1 MDLIQ
6 IVFAGVGI
14 LFLVIVIAT
23 CLGRFKMCP
32 PDKVLVV
39 FGKTGSG
46 QSSQCI
52 NGGAKFIVPIFQS
65 YGFMSLRPLNIKIE
79 LEDALSSQKIRVSV
93 PSNFTIA
100 ISKKP
105 ELMMAAANR
114 LLGKSDDDI
123 SQLAQEIITGQ
134 MRIVIAT
141 MTIEEINSDREK
153 LIGGISTG
161 VERELEKLGLELINC
176 NITDIQD
183 KSGYI
188 DALGKEAAAKA
199 INDAQIRV
207 AQENQRGTIG
217 QAEAVRDQK
226 IKVAEAEA
234 LQTVGQNKAQMDIA
248 DSNAALAKRQAE
260 ASKVAQSAKLVADA
274 EAVGAGYAAQKMAE
288 DVRATR
294 EQASLS
300 ATEVSRANV
309 DKQKAIVNAEAVAAV
324 ARTEAEGR
332 AAAILTTATAE
343 GKATQARLEGE
354 AAGQKALLLGKAE
367 GFKELVAASTGPEAI
382 SLIVAQQLTDIVRL
396 TSDSVAKLRIDKI
409 VVMDG
414 GSGSGPAGVEKLVEN
429 LFKGTIPI
437 REIMNSLGVK
447 LPGLLGTEVATTT
460 PAAPPPAKP
469 AGGPSAPKTS

>member
-1 MDLIQ
+1 
-6 IVFAGVGI
+6 
-14 LFLVIVIAT
+14 
-23 CLGRFKMCP
+23 
-32 PDKVLVV
+32 VLVV
-39 FGKTGSG
+39 FGKTGKG

-114 LLGKSDDDI
+114 LLGKADDEI

-188 DALGKEAAAKA
+188 EALGKEAAAKA
-199 INDAQIRV
+199 VNDAQIRV

-234 LQTVGQNKAQMDIA
+234 AQTVGQNKASMNIA
-248 DSNAALAKRQAE
+248 DSNAELAKRRAE
-260 ASKVAQSAKLVADA
+260 ATKIATSAELVAAA
-274 EAVGAGYAAQKMAE
+274 EAAKTGFDAQRTAE
-288 DVRATR
+288 DARALK
-294 EQASLS
+294 EEAALKAS
-300 ATEVSRANV
+300 EVSRANV
-309 DKQKAIVNAEAVAAV
+309 DKAKAIVSAEAIAAV
-324 ARTEAEGR
+324 AIKE
-332 AAAILTTATAE
+332 AE
-343 GKATQARLEGE
+343 GKATALTTTAKAEGQATQVRLEGE
-354 AAGQKALLLGKAE
+354 AAGQKALLLGKAD
-367 GFKELVAASTGPEAI
+367 GFKELVKASSGENAI
-382 SLIVAQQLTDIVRL
+382 SLIVAQQLTEITRITADAVSKI
-396 TSDSVAKLRIDKI
+396 KIDKI
-409 VVMDG
+409 VVTDG
-414 GSGSGPAGVEKLVEN
+414 GAGSGPGVGRVVGD
-429 LFKGTIPI
+429 LFKSTIPL
-437 REIMNSLGVK
+437 RELMGSLGIE
-447 LPGLLGTEVATTT
+447 LPGLLGTKED
-460 PAAPPPAKP
+460 PAKP
-469 AGGPSAPKTS
+469 ADKPGK

>member
-1 MDLIQ
+1 MDIN
-6 IVFAGVGI
+6 IIFVGVGI

-23 CLGRFKMCP
+23 ALGRFKMCP

-39 FGKTGSG
+39 FGKTGQG

-52 NGGAKFIVPIFQS
+52 NGGAKFIIPIFQS

-100 ISKKP
+100 ISKRP

-114 LLGKSDDDI
+114 LLGKSDEDI

-188 DALGKEAAAKA
+188 EALGKEAAAKA
-199 INDAQIRV
+199 VNDAQIRV

-234 LQTVGQNKAQMDIA
+234 AQTVGQNKAAMNIA
-248 DSNAALAKRQAE
+248 DSNAELAKRRAE
-260 ASKVAQSAKLVADA
+260 ATKIATSAELVATA
-274 EAVGAGYAAQKMAE
+274 EAAKTGFDAQKTAE
-288 DVRATR
+288 DA
-294 EQASLS
+294 LK

-309 DKQKAIVNAEAVAAV
+309 DKAKAIVAAEAIASVAIK
-324 ARTEAEGR
+324 EAEGR
-332 AAAILTTATAE
+332 ATALTTTAKAE
-343 GKATQARLEGE
+343 GQATQVRLEGE
-354 AAGQKALLLGKAE
+354 AAGQKALLLGKAD
-367 GFKELVAASTGPEAI
+367 GFKELVKASSGENAI
-382 SLIVAQQLTDIVRL
+382 SLIVAQQLTEITRITADA
-396 TSDSVAKLRIDKI
+396 VAKIKIDKI
-409 VVMDG
+409 IVTDA
-414 GSGSGPAGVEKLVEN
+414 GSGSGPGVGRVVGD
-429 LFKGTIPI
+429 LFKSTIPL
-437 REIMNSLGVK
+437 RELMSSLGIE
-447 LPGLLGTEVATTT
+447 LPGLLGNKAG
-460 PAAPPPAKP
+460 PAKP
-469 AGGPSAPKTS
+469 SNTPGAS

>member
-1 MDLIQ
+1 MSLDL
-6 IVFAGVGI
+6 VFVGVGI

-23 CLGRFKMCP
+23 ALGRYKMCP

-114 LLGKSDDDI
+114 LLGKSDDEI

-153 LIGGISTG
+153 LIGGISSG

-188 DALGKEAAAKA
+188 EALGKEAAAKA

-234 LQTVGQNKAQMDIA
+234 RQTVGQNTAMMDIA

-260 ASKVAQSAKLVADA
+260 ASKVAQSAKLVAEA
-274 EAVGAGYAAQKMAE
+274 EAQASGYAAQKMAE

-294 EQASLS
+294 EQAALS

-309 DKQKAIVNAEAVAAV
+309 DKQKAIVAAEAVAAV
-324 ARTEAEGR
+324 AQTEAEGR
-332 AAAILTTATAE
+332 AAALLTTANAE

-354 AAGQKALLLGKAE
+354 AAGQKALLKGKAE
-367 GFKELVAASTGPEAI
+367 GFKELVDASNGPEAI
-382 SLIVAQQLTDIVRL
+382 SLIVAQQLTEIVRL
-396 TSDSVAKLRIDKI
+396 TSDSVSKLKIDKI

-414 GSGSGPAGVEKLVEN
+414 ASGSGKGGVERVVQD
-429 LFKGTIPI
+429 LFKGTIPL
-437 REIMNSLGVK
+437 REVMDSLGVK
-447 LPGLLGTEVATTT
+447 LPGLLGTE
-460 PAAPPPAKP
+460 AAPARPTDN
-469 AGGPSAPKTS
+469 PKKG

>member
-1 MDLIQ
+1 MSLSV
-6 IVFAGVGI
+6 VFVGVGI
-14 LFLVIVIAT
+14 VFLVSLIFSV
-23 CLGRFKMCP
+23 LGRYKMCP

-39 FGKTGSG
+39 FGKTGQG

-114 LLGKSDDDI
+114 LLGKSDEDI

-217 QAEAVRDQK
+217 QAEALRDQK

-234 LQTVGQNKAQMDIA
+234 SQTVGQNNAAMNIA
-248 DSNAALAKRQAE
+248 DSNAALAKRRAEATKVATSAELVAAAE
-260 ASKVAQSAKLVADA
+260 ASKTGFD
-274 EAVGAGYAAQKMAE
+274 AQKTAE
-288 DVRATR
+288 DARALKEEATLR
-294 EQASLS
+294 AS
-300 ATEVSRANV
+300 EVSRANV
-309 DKQKAIVNAEAVAAV
+309 DKAKAIVAAEAIAAV
-324 ARTEAEGR
+324 AIKE
-332 AAAILTTATAE
+332 AE
-343 GKATQARLEGE
+343 GKATALTTTAKAEGQATQVRLEGE
-354 AAGQKALLLGKAE
+354 AAGQKALLLGKAD
-367 GFKELVAASTGPEAI
+367 GFRELVQASSGENAI
-382 SLIVAQQLTDIVRL
+382 SLIVAQQLTEITRITADAVSKI
-396 TSDSVAKLRIDKI
+396 KIDKI
-409 VVMDG
+409 VVTDG
-414 GSGSGPAGVEKLVEN
+414 GSGSGPGVGRVVGD
-429 LFKGTIPI
+429 LFKSTIPL
-437 REIMNSLGVK
+437 REIMDSLGIE
-447 LPGLLGTEVATTT
+447 LPSLLGTKDNSPT
-460 PAAPPPAKP
+460 PPAKP
-469 AGGPSAPKTS
+469 GAS

>member
-1 MDLIQ
+1 MSINV
-6 IVFAGVGI
+6 IFVGVGI

-23 CLGRFKMCP
+23 ALGRFKMCP
-32 PDKVLVV
+32 PDRVLVV
-39 FGKTGSG
+39 YGKTGAG

-65 YGFMSLRPLNIKIE
+65 YGFMSLTPLNIKIE

-153 LIGGISTG
+153 LIGGISMG

-188 DALGKEAAAKA
+188 EALGKEAAAKA
-199 INDAQIRV
+199 VNDAQIRV

-234 LQTVGQNKAQMDIA
+234 MQTVGQNKAAMDIA
-248 DSNAALAKRQAE
+248 DSNAELAKRRAE
-260 ASKVAQSAKLVADA
+260 ASKIATSAELVA
-274 EAVGAGYAAQKMAE
+274 AAQAAKTGFDAQRTAE
-288 DVRATR
+288 DARALR
-294 EQASLS
+294 EEAALKAS
-300 ATEVSRANV
+300 EVSRANV
-309 DKQKAIVNAEAVAAV
+309 DKAKAIVAAEAIAAV
-324 ARTEAEGR
+324 AVKE
-332 AAAILTTATAE
+332 AE
-343 GKATQARLEGE
+343 GKATALATIAKAEGQATQVRLEGE
-354 AAGQKALLLGKAE
+354 AAGQKAVLLGKAD
-367 GFKELVAASTGPEAI
+367 GFKELVKASSGENAI
-382 SLIVAQQLTDIVRL
+382 SLIVAQQLTEITRITADA
-396 TSDSVAKLRIDKI
+396 VAKIKIDKI
-409 VVMDG
+409 VVTDG
-414 GSGSGPAGVEKLVEN
+414 GAGSGPGVGRVVGD
-429 LFKGTIPI
+429 LFKSTIPL
-437 REIMNSLGVK
+437 REIMGSLGIE
-447 LPGLLGTEVATTT
+447 LPALLGTKES
-460 PAAPPPAKP
+460 P
-469 AGGPSAPKTS
+469 AGSSEKPKAS

>member
-1 MDLIQ
+1 MSIDVIF
-6 IVFAGVGI
+6 VGVGI

-23 CLGRFKMCP
+23 ALGRFKMCP

-39 FGKTGSG
+39 FGKTGKG

-52 NGGAKFIVPIFQS
+52 NGGAKFIIPIFQS

-188 DALGKEAAAKA
+188 EALGKEAAAKA
-199 INDAQIRV
+199 VNDAQIRV

-234 LQTVGQNKAQMDIA
+234 AQTVGQNKAAMNIA
-248 DSNAALAKRQAE
+248 DSNAELAKRRAE
-260 ASKVAQSAKLVADA
+260 ATKVATSAELVAAA
-274 EAVGAGYAAQKMAE
+274 EAAKTGFDAQKTAE
-288 DVRATR
+288 DARALK
-294 EQASLS
+294 EEAALK

-309 DKQKAIVNAEAVAAV
+309 DKAKAIVAAEAIASVAIK
-324 ARTEAEGR
+324 EAEGR
-332 AAAILTTATAE
+332 AGPPPSRPPQRRRARQLRSASRARPPVKRRCFLVRPTASGSWSRLRAVKTQSVSSWRSSLPISHVSRRTQLAGSKSTRSSSPTE
-343 GKATQARLEGE
+343 GPGPARALEGSW
-354 AAGQKALLLGKAE
+354 ATFSRAPYR
-367 GFKELVAASTGPEAI
+367 FV
-382 SLIVAQQLTDIVRL
+382 
-396 TSDSVAKLRIDKI
+396 KLWA
-409 VVMDG
+409 V
-414 GSGSGPAGVEKLVEN
+414 SGSNFPA
-429 LFKGTIPI
+429 
-437 REIMNSLGVK
+437 S
-447 LPGLLGTEVATTT
+447 
-460 PAAPPPAKP
+460 
-469 AGGPSAPKTS
+469 

>member
-1 MDLIQ
+1 MSIDPIF
-6 IVFAGVGI
+6 VGVGI
-14 LFLVIVIAT
+14 LFLVIVFAT
-23 CLGRFKMCP
+23 ALGRFKMCP

-39 FGKTGSG
+39 FGKTGKG

-52 NGGAKFIVPIFQS
+52 NGGAKFITPIFQS

-114 LLGKSDDDI
+114 LLGKSDVDI
-123 SQLAQEIITGQ
+123 SQLAQGIITGQ

-153 LIGGISTG
+153 LIGGISMG
-161 VERELEKLGLELINC
+161 VERELETLGLELINC

-188 DALGKEAAAKA
+188 DALGKAAAAKA

-234 LQTVGQNKAQMDIA
+234 IA
-248 DSNAALAKRQAE
+248 S
-260 ASKVAQSAKLVADA
+260 VAIK
-274 EAVGAGYAAQKMAE
+274 
-288 DVRATR
+288 
-294 EQASLS
+294 
-300 ATEVSRANV
+300 EV
-309 DKQKAIVNAEAVAAV
+309 
-324 ARTEAEGR
+324 EGR
-332 AAAILTTATAE
+332 ATALTTTAKAE
-343 GKATQARLEGE
+343 GQASQVRLEGD

-367 GFKELVAASTGPEAI
+367 GFKELVKASSGENAI
-382 SLIVAQQLTDIVRL
+382 SLIVAQQLTEITRITADA
-396 TSDSVAKLRIDKI
+396 VARIKIDKI
-409 VVMDG
+409 VVKDA
-414 GSGSGPAGVEKLVEN
+414 GSGSGPGVGKVVGD
-429 LFKGTIPI
+429 LFKSTIPL
-437 REIMNSLGVK
+437 REIMGSLGIE
-447 LPGLLGTEVATTT
+447 LPGLLGTKAD
-460 PAAPPPAKP
+460 PNKP
-469 AGGPSAPKTS
+469 SNTSSSS